1 MEKSNLPVRPKR
13 RFDTARMMLPTAVA
27 PCGTTTVSPTF
38 TSSVTV
44 NWTVFFGLA
53 SELIRRILVDYARNR
68 LAAKRGGANVKLSLD
83 EAMAAPEDQNLD
95 LVAWMTR

>member
-1 MEKSNLPVRPKR
+1 
-13 RFDTARMMLPTAVA
+13 MMLSTAVV

-95 LVAWMTR
+95 LVAWMTL